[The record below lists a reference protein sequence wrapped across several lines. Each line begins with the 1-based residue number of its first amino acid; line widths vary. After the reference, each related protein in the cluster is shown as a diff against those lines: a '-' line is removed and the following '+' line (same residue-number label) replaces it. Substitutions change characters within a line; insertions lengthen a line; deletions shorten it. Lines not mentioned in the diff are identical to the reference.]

1 MENYGE
7 AYKREL
13 ERIKGEART
22 AKRGTKATF
31 DVHKTLEKY
40 RQIVDDLHNAG
51 APITAQQPTQIQP
64 GTYSLTMSIGET
76 DYDVLFFND
85 AIKVFWRGRDKTP
98 MIYDAL
104 SHSRLNTLAR
114 VIIERAVTSA
124 LAQEA
129 KPRAVTP
136 RVVKFPQQ

>member
-13 ERIKGEART
+13 ERIKGEARA
-22 AKRGTKATF
+22 AKRATKATF
-31 DVHKTLEKY
+31 DVHRTLEKY
-40 RQIVDDLHNAG
+40 QQIVEDLRQAG
-51 APITAQQPTQIQP
+51 APISAQAPTQIQP
-64 GTYSLTMSIGET
+64 GTYGLTMSIGET

-104 SHSRLNTLAR
+104 SHSRLNALAR

-129 KPRAVTP
+129 KPRAVTS